1 MSQSNV
7 HVPTTDKHQ
16 EAFNKLNAK
25 QQEAVLQID
34 GPVLVLAGPGTGKTE
49 VLAVRIGQILKQ
61 QDVYPSNI
69 LCLTYSTAAVD
80 AMRSRLRTLIGS
92 SADEI
97 AINTYHS
104 LCNRLILQN
113 AEDTF
118 RGRTLMTDAQRHMLI
133 EKLIYDHL
141 SPSDKNFLKPAS
153 SSRINDLSKIFQTL
167 KQENIT
173 KEDLVRHAEN
183 CINNIL
189 PLEEKYIKK
198 NGELN
203 QKGKE
208 LKVRI
213 EKFATDIA
221 NMYEDYNRQLDERNK
236 YEFEDMLI
244 EGVLLLQSNQLL
256 ATRLQ
261 EQYQYILV
269 DEFQDTNL
277 KQLALIN
284 QLCSNVMEPNIFA
297 VGDDDQCIYRFQ
309 GASQQNFEWMR
320 RKFPN
325 LKTILLDINYRST
338 AVILQESFGLISSNS
353 GRQPEKDKPLKAGN
367 SNYHGTTHK
376 PSFKIYEDA
385 EQEAYDIARQ
395 IHESSDGK
403 YNGIAILA
411 RKHSELNFL
420 TQWLDHYKVPYQSN
434 RTSLNLLGT
443 PFGKC
448 FHYLLQFIRCH
459 ELNSRLAEGFLVQY
473 LLQKRIGNDLLRA
486 FLLSKQIKGVSFFD
500 WLISDANPIASLSSI
515 AKEINQVFIHRNND
529 EISAQINSCIALA
542 QQGLAD
548 AVTEQQMAALNEFI
562 QTDRDKNLLSI
573 ANMLWYQEQNGI
585 PIWFELV
592 VQEDGEQNAV
602 TLSTIHGSKGLQYDT
617 VFLIG
622 CHNTNWEQRSGA
634 EGIKVPDLLNRY
646 IIPEPDSEDDMRR
659 LLYVACTRAKTRLQ
673 ASAFRNNFNGKPLTV
688 TTLLEGFKNSDQVD
702 YKEVP
707 EFELPFIESNDYTIS
722 CDEGLMNLIQER
734 LASFEISPTSTASW
748 ERCQNEFF
756 FNAVMKLPGTSAEA
770 ASFGNLFHGVLQAVT
785 SDITRQHDPAFVH
798 GLVEEEMD
806 KLKLN
811 FHPTRIGRYKQ
822 YGMWLISEYLRSH
835 PFVKKPDHIEDEFH
849 HVLSNGAKIKGKL
862 DRVDVYD
869 DHVNVVDYKTGK
881 YKKTL
886 KEFESAEEPGTQY
899 WRQANMYTLLM
910 QENFGS
916 KGKCNFEFHY
926 PENNKTID
934 LYAYENHPA
943 FLSWLETIWT
953 KTQSFSFASN
963 CANQDCIYCKN
974 KLI

>member
-16 EAFNKLNAK
+16 EAFSKLNAK

-69 LCLTYSTAAVD
+69 LCLTYSTAAVE

-104 LCNRLILQN
+104 LCNKLILQN
-113 AEDTF
+113 AEETF
-118 RGRTLMTDAQRHMLI
+118 RGRTLITDAQRHMLI

-153 SSRINDLSKIFQTL
+153 SSRINDLSRIFQTL

-244 EGVLLLQSNQLL
+244 EGVLLLESNQLL

-367 SNYHGTTHK
+367 SNYHGITHK

-385 EQEAYDIARQ
+385 EQEAL
-395 IHESSDGK
+395 
-403 YNGIAILA
+403 GIAQHINETFHGQYNDVAVLA
-411 RKHSELNFL
+411 RKHNDLNL
-420 TQWLDHYKVPYQSN
+420 VMKWLDHYKIPYHTN
-434 RTSLNLLGT
+434 RNWIDLLKT
-443 PFGKC
+443 PFGKS
-448 FHYLLQFIRCH
+448 FHNLLQFIRCQ
-459 ELNSRLAEGFLVQY
+459 EENSYLADGFLMQF
-473 LLQKRIGNDLLRA
+473 LLHKKIGNDLLHGY
-486 FLLSKQIKGVSFFD
+486 LLNKQARKSSFFN
-500 WLISDANPIASLSSI
+500 WLISDENQISTLSTIAH
-515 AKEINQVFIHRNND
+515 KINQVYIKRHDEDLLTLLNN
-529 EISAQINSCIALA
+529 CIVLA
-542 QQGLAD
+542 EMNLETVSQD
-548 AVTEQQMAALNEFI
+548 AEKKTLNEFI
-562 QTDRDKNLLSI
+562 TNFSTTYTDRSI
-573 ANMLWYQEQNGI
+573 YSLANMFWYHEQNGI
-585 PIWFELV
+585 PIRVELGAR
-592 VQEDGEQNAV
+592 EWGEQNGI

-646 IIPEPDSEDDMRR
+646 IIPEPDSLDDMRR
-659 LLYVACTRAKTRLQ
+659 LVYVACTRAKTRLQ
-673 ASAFRNNFNGKPLTV
+673 ASAYKKNFNGKPVTV
-688 TTLLEGFKNSDQVD
+688 TTLLEGFKNSSQVD
-702 YKEVP
+702 FQEIP
-707 EFELPFIESNDYTIS
+707 EIDLPSIQSNDYTIS
-722 CDEGLMNLIQER
+722 CDEGLMNLVHDR
-734 LASFEISPTSTASW
+734 MASFIIY
-748 ERCQNEFF
+748 N
-756 FNAVMKLPGTSAEA
+756 VYMIII
-770 ASFGNLFHGVLQAVT
+770 
-785 SDITRQHDPAFVH
+785 DINPV
-798 GLVEEEMD
+798 
-806 KLKLN
+806 
-811 FHPTRIGRYKQ
+811 
-822 YGMWLISEYLRSH
+822 
-835 PFVKKPDHIEDEFH
+835 
-849 HVLSNGAKIKGKL
+849 
-862 DRVDVYD
+862 
-869 DHVNVVDYKTGK
+869 
-881 YKKTL
+881 
-886 KEFESAEEPGTQY
+886 
-899 WRQANMYTLLM
+899 
-910 QENFGS
+910 
-916 KGKCNFEFHY
+916 
-926 PENNKTID
+926 
-934 LYAYENHPA
+934 
-943 FLSWLETIWT
+943 
-953 KTQSFSFASN
+953 
-963 CANQDCIYCKN
+963 
-974 KLI
+974 

>member
-7 HVPTTDKHQ
+7 HFPTIDKHQ

-97 AINTYHS
+97 EINTYHS

-118 RGRTLMTDAQRHMLI
+118 RGRTLITDAQRHMLI

-141 SPSDKNFLKPAS
+141 YPSDKNFLKPAS
-153 SSRINDLSKIFQTL
+153 SSRINDLSRIFQTL

-198 NGELN
+198 NGDLN
-203 QKGKE
+203 SDGRK
-208 LKVRI
+208 LKDRI

-244 EGVLLLQSNQLL
+244 EGVLLLESNQLL

-309 GASQQNFEWMR
+309 GASQHNFEWMH

-325 LKTILLDINYRST
+325 LKTILLDINYRSS
-338 AVILQESFGLISSNS
+338 AVILQESFGLISSNT

-367 SNYHGTTHK
+367 SSYHGITHK

-395 IHESSDGK
+395 IHESSEGK

-411 RKHSELNFL
+411 RKHNELNHL
-420 TQWLDHYKVPYQSN
+420 MQWLDHYKIPYQSN

-486 FLLSKQIKGVSFFD
+486 FLLSKQIKGVSFFE
-500 WLISDANPIASLSSI
+500 WLISDANTISSLSSI

-529 EISAQINSCIALA
+529 DLSTQINSCIALA
-542 QQGLAD
+542 QQGLED

-573 ANMLWYQEQNGI
+573 ANMLWYHEQNGI
-585 PIWFELV
+585 PIWFEIV
-592 VQEDGEQNAV
+592 AQEEGQQNAV
-602 TLSTIHGSKGLQYDT
+602 TLSTIHGIKGLQYDT

-622 CHNTNWEQRSGA
+622 CHHTNWEQRNSA
-634 EGIKVPDLLNRY
+634 EGIKVPDLLNQF
-646 IIPEPDSEDDMRR
+646 IVPEPDSLDDMRR
-659 LLYVACTRAKTRLQ
+659 LVYVACTRAKTRLQ
-673 ASAFRNNFNGKPLTV
+673 ASAYRNNFNGKPLSV
-688 TTLLEGFKNSDQVD
+688 TTLLEGFKNSTQVE
-702 YKEVP
+702 YKEIP
-707 EFELPFIESNDYTIS
+707 EFELPSIQSNDYTIS

-770 ASFGNLFHGVLQAVT
+770 ASFGILVHGVLQAV
-785 SDITRQHDPAFVH
+785 SAIPAQQHDPLCIAS
-798 GLVEEEMD
+798 LVDEEMR

-822 YGMWLISEYLRSH
+822 YGKWLINDYLKNY
-835 PFVKKPDHIEDEFH
+835 PFVKKPDHVEGEFH
-849 HVLSNGAKIKGKL
+849 HQLPSGAKLKGKL
-862 DRVDVYD
+862 DRVEIHEGTVK
-869 DHVNVVDYKTGK
+869 VIDYKTGK
-881 YKKTL
+881 YKGVL
-886 KEFESAEEPGTQY
+886 KAFESDEDPGTQY

-910 QENFGS
+910 QENFKEAS
-916 KGKCNFEFHY
+916 NYSFEFHY
-926 PENNKTID
+926 PENQKTVD
-934 LYAYENHPA
+934 PFTYENNPA
-943 FLSWLETIWT
+943 FLDWLETIWT
-953 KTQSFSFASN
+953 KTQSLSFASN